1 MRTLLLT
8 AVMTAI
14 AAPALSLFLSTA
26 AHDRAGT
33 GTGGRGLPPLAVA
46 MDATPVAAD
55 GAKSPGEDDT
65 GWGLH
70 GEAVPSGR

>member
-33 GTGGRGLPPLAVA
+33 GTGGLHPLAVA
-46 MDATPVAAD
+46 VDATPLAAV

-70 GEAVPSGR
+70 GMALPSGR

>member
-1 MRTLLLT
+1 MRTLFLT

-14 AAPALSLFLSTA
+14 AAPTLSLFLGAA
-26 AHDRAGT
+26 AHDRSGT
-33 GTGGRGLPPLAVA
+33 GTRGLHPLAVA
-46 MDATPVAAD
+46 VDASPLAMD

-70 GEAVPSGR
+70 GKALPTGR

>member
-33 GTGGRGLPPLAVA
+33 GTRGLHPLAVA
-46 MDATPVAAD
+46 MDAMPLAAD

-70 GEAVPSGR
+70 GKALPSGR